1 MLKREKIGIIV
12 MVATMLT
19 LVLTLGMAVKT
30 KTEAQAKFYF
40 SRSKIKKCVFEL
52 EESNYDW
59 DGKAKFPKVTVT
71 HNGQELVKNVDF
83 TMDYYNNVDAG
94 TACVK
99 VKGIGNYRGTKRL
112 YFYIKGINI
121 NKECTFKISGK
132 QIYVYYKG
140 TLVDPKNYTVSV
152 SKREALE
159 SSTEWLND
167 KELNRYIIVTT
178 YTVTG
183 RGQYEGVHKE
193 EVIDYETRI
202 EDAKTQSQE

>member
-94 TACVK
+94 
-99 VKGIGNYRGTKRL
+99 
-112 YFYIKGINI
+112 IK
-121 NKECTFKISGK
+121 
-132 QIYVYYKG
+132 
-140 TLVDPKNYTVSV
+140 V
-152 SKREALE
+152 SKRQSATNKAW
-159 SSTEWLND
+159 S
-167 KELNRYIIVTT
+167 
-178 YTVTG
+178 
-183 RGQYEGVHKE
+183 
-193 EVIDYETRI
+193 VISAWYQVGLR
-202 EDAKTQSQE
+202 